1 MLRLTRQPIRDAV
14 FDPIRSAALPFKE
27 GLRFFVRAP
36 LVLRRSLRRGCLL
49 SRAFCPE
56 PSTGE
61 DFGLPAGAVALLS
74 GTAARNHRPEL
85 PCPFPEPLSGFSTP
99 ELQSGGLSHRCLRSC
114 ASFRSN
120 LAEPAPEPEPGPLFV
135 PGPLNSPQKR
145 WFIRLSGYLCLMK
158 ITILGPAHPYR
169 GGLASIMEIMAR
181 TFQRRGAQVDIRTFT
196 LQYPA
201 LLFPGQSQTL
211 TTPPPEDLH
220 IVRCVNTVNPFNWLR
235 VGRLIRRER
244 PDFVLMKYW
253 TPFMAPCFGT
263 IARIARGNGHT
274 KVLCQI
280 DNVEPHEHHLTDKPF
295 NRYYL
300 HSVDGFVYM
309 SEQVHRELEAYTAA
323 PALFSPHPLFENFG
337 ERVDRREACV
347 RLGLD
352 PACRYVLFFGLVR
365 DYKGLDLLLDAW
377 ALLRRAGRTAGR
389 RLIVAGEFYTSKGPY
404 LRQIAANGLA
414 DEVILHDYFI
424 PDERVKYYFSAADFV
439 VQPYKTAT
447 QSGVTQIAYQFCVPM
462 VVTRVG
468 GLAEIVPDGRVGYVC
483 EPTAQGVADA
493 IERMYADGVLGRFR
507 ENCVEERRRFSWE
520 EMCSRIVEVYR
531 LAADR

>member
-1 MLRLTRQPIRDAV
+1 MRPE
-14 FDPIRSAALPFKE
+14 AA
-27 GLRFFVRAP
+27 GV
-36 LVLRRSLRRGCLL
+36 
-49 SRAFCPE
+49 
-56 PSTGE
+56 
-61 DFGLPAGAVALLS
+61 GLPDRMNGMKS
-74 GTAARNHRPEL
+74 PE
-85 PCPFPEPLSGFSTP
+85 CSDT
-99 ELQSGGLSHRCLRSC
+99 
-114 ASFRSN
+114 
-120 LAEPAPEPEPGPLFV
+120 
-135 PGPLNSPQKR
+135 
-145 WFIRLSGYLCLMK
+145 MK

-181 TFQRRGAQVDIRTFT
+181 TFQRRGDEVDIKTFT
-196 LQYPA
+196 LQYPS
-201 LLFPGQSQTL
+201 LLFPGESQTVA
-211 TTPPPEDLH
+211 TPPPADLR
-220 IVRCVNTVNPFNWLR
+220 ICRCVNTMNPLNWVR
-235 VGRLIRRER
+235 VGRRIRRER

-309 SEQVHRELEAYTAA
+309 SEQVHSELRAYSDA

-337 ERVDRREACV
+337 ERVERSEACV

-352 PACRYVLFFGLVR
+352 PANRYVLFFGLIR

-377 ALLRRAGRTAGR
+377 AQLRRAGRTEGR
-389 RLIVAGEFYTSKGPY
+389 RLIVAGEFYTAREPY
-404 LRQIAANGLA
+404 LNRIADNGLQ
-414 DEVILHDYFI
+414 DEVLLHDRFI
-424 PDERVKYYFSAADFV
+424 PDDDVKYYFSAADFV

-462 VVTRVG
+462 VVTKVG

-483 EPTAQGVADA
+483 EPTPEGVAGA
-493 IERMYADGVLGRFR
+493 IERMYEGDTLQRFR

-520 EMCSRIVEVYR
+520 EMCSRVTELYGLV
-531 LAADR
+531 ASGK

>member
-1 MLRLTRQPIRDAV
+1 MRPE
-14 FDPIRSAALPFKE
+14 AA
-27 GLRFFVRAP
+27 GV
-36 LVLRRSLRRGCLL
+36 
-49 SRAFCPE
+49 
-56 PSTGE
+56 
-61 DFGLPAGAVALLS
+61 GLPDRMNGMKS
-74 GTAARNHRPEL
+74 PE
-85 PCPFPEPLSGFSTP
+85 CSDT
-99 ELQSGGLSHRCLRSC
+99 
-114 ASFRSN
+114 
-120 LAEPAPEPEPGPLFV
+120 
-135 PGPLNSPQKR
+135 
-145 WFIRLSGYLCLMK
+145 MK

-181 TFQRRGAQVDIRTFT
+181 TFQRRGDEVDIKTFT
-196 LQYPA
+196 LQYPS
-201 LLFPGQSQTL
+201 LLFPGESQTVA
-211 TTPPPEDLH
+211 TPPPADLR
-220 IVRCVNTVNPFNWLR
+220 ICRCVNTMNPLNWVR
-235 VGRLIRRER
+235 VGRRIRRER

-263 IARIARGNGHT
+263 IVRIARGNGHT

-309 SEQVHRELEAYTAA
+309 SEQVHSELRAYSDA

-337 ERVDRREACV
+337 ERVERSEACV

-352 PACRYVLFFGLVR
+352 PANRYVLFFGLIR

-377 ALLRRAGRTAGR
+377 AQLRRAGRTEGR
-389 RLIVAGEFYTSKGPY
+389 RLIVAGEFYTAREPY
-404 LRQIAANGLA
+404 LNRIADNGLQ
-414 DEVILHDYFI
+414 DEVLLHDRFI
-424 PDERVKYYFSAADFV
+424 PDDDVKYYFSAADFV

-462 VVTRVG
+462 VVTKVG

-483 EPTAQGVADA
+483 EPTPEGVAGA
-493 IERMYADGVLGRFR
+493 IERMYEGDTLQRFR

-520 EMCSRIVEVYR
+520 EMCSRITELYGLV
-531 LAADR
+531 ASGK

>member
-1 MLRLTRQPIRDAV
+1 MRPE
-14 FDPIRSAALPFKE
+14 AA
-27 GLRFFVRAP
+27 GV
-36 LVLRRSLRRGCLL
+36 
-49 SRAFCPE
+49 
-56 PSTGE
+56 
-61 DFGLPAGAVALLS
+61 GLPDRMNGMKS
-74 GTAARNHRPEL
+74 PE
-85 PCPFPEPLSGFSTP
+85 CSDT
-99 ELQSGGLSHRCLRSC
+99 
-114 ASFRSN
+114 
-120 LAEPAPEPEPGPLFV
+120 
-135 PGPLNSPQKR
+135 
-145 WFIRLSGYLCLMK
+145 MK
-158 ITILGPAHPYR
+158 IAILGPAHPYR

-181 TFQRRGAQVDIRTFT
+181 TFQRRGDEVDIKTFT
-196 LQYPA
+196 LQYPS
-201 LLFPGQSQTL
+201 LLFPGESQTVA
-211 TTPPPEDLH
+211 TPPPADLR
-220 IVRCVNTVNPFNWLR
+220 ICRCVNTMNPLNWVR
-235 VGRLIRRER
+235 VGRRIRRER

-309 SEQVHRELEAYTAA
+309 SEQVHSELRAYSDA

-337 ERVDRREACV
+337 ERVERSEACV

-352 PACRYVLFFGLVR
+352 PANRYVLFFGLIR

-377 ALLRRAGRTAGR
+377 AQLRRAGRTEGR
-389 RLIVAGEFYTSKGPY
+389 RLIVAGEFYTAREPY
-404 LRQIAANGLA
+404 LNRIADNGLQ
-414 DEVILHDYFI
+414 DEVLLHDRFI
-424 PDERVKYYFSAADFV
+424 PDDDVKYYFSAADFV

-462 VVTRVG
+462 VVTKVG

-483 EPTAQGVADA
+483 EPTPEGVAGA
-493 IERMYADGVLGRFR
+493 IERMYEGDTLQRFR

-520 EMCSRIVEVYR
+520 EMCSRITELYGLV
-531 LAADR
+531 ASGK

>member
-1 MLRLTRQPIRDAV
+1 MRPE
-14 FDPIRSAALPFKE
+14 AA
-27 GLRFFVRAP
+27 GV
-36 LVLRRSLRRGCLL
+36 
-49 SRAFCPE
+49 
-56 PSTGE
+56 
-61 DFGLPAGAVALLS
+61 GLPDRMNGMKS
-74 GTAARNHRPEL
+74 PE
-85 PCPFPEPLSGFSTP
+85 CSDT
-99 ELQSGGLSHRCLRSC
+99 
-114 ASFRSN
+114 
-120 LAEPAPEPEPGPLFV
+120 
-135 PGPLNSPQKR
+135 
-145 WFIRLSGYLCLMK
+145 MK

-181 TFQRRGAQVDIRTFT
+181 TFQRRGDEVDIKTFT
-196 LQYPA
+196 LQYPS
-201 LLFPGQSQTL
+201 LLFPGESQTVA
-211 TTPPPEDLH
+211 TPPPADLR
-220 IVRCVNTVNPFNWLR
+220 ICRCVNTMNPLNWVR
-235 VGRLIRRER
+235 VGRRIRRER

-309 SEQVHRELEAYTAA
+309 SEQVHSELRAYSDA

-337 ERVDRREACV
+337 ERVERSEACV

-352 PACRYVLFFGLVR
+352 PANRYVLFFGLIR

-377 ALLRRAGRTAGR
+377 AQLRRAGRTEGR
-389 RLIVAGEFYTSKGPY
+389 RLIVAGEFYTAREPY
-404 LRQIAANGLA
+404 LNRIADNGLQ
-414 DEVILHDYFI
+414 DEVLLHDRFI
-424 PDERVKYYFSAADFV
+424 PDDDVKYYFSAADFV

-462 VVTRVG
+462 VVTAVG
-468 GLAEIVPDGRVGYVC
+468 GLPEIVPDGRVGYVC
-483 EPTAQGVADA
+483 PPTAEGVAAAMD
-493 IERMYADGVLGRFR
+493 RMYEGDALKRFR

-520 EMCSRIVEVYR
+520 EMCSRVTELYGLV
-531 LAADR
+531 ASGK

>member
-1 MLRLTRQPIRDAV
+1 MRPE
-14 FDPIRSAALPFKE
+14 AA
-27 GLRFFVRAP
+27 GV
-36 LVLRRSLRRGCLL
+36 
-49 SRAFCPE
+49 
-56 PSTGE
+56 
-61 DFGLPAGAVALLS
+61 GLPDRMNGMKS
-74 GTAARNHRPEL
+74 PE
-85 PCPFPEPLSGFSTP
+85 CSDT
-99 ELQSGGLSHRCLRSC
+99 
-114 ASFRSN
+114 
-120 LAEPAPEPEPGPLFV
+120 
-135 PGPLNSPQKR
+135 
-145 WFIRLSGYLCLMK
+145 MK

-181 TFQRRGAQVDIRTFT
+181 TFQRRGDEVDIKTFT
-196 LQYPA
+196 LQYPS
-201 LLFPGQSQTL
+201 LLFPGESQTVA
-211 TTPPPEDLH
+211 TPPPADLR
-220 IVRCVNTVNPFNWLR
+220 ICRCVNTMNPLNWVR
-235 VGRLIRRER
+235 VGRRIRRER

-309 SEQVHRELEAYTAA
+309 SEQVHSELRAYSNA

-337 ERVDRREACV
+337 ERVERSEACV

-352 PACRYVLFFGLVR
+352 PANRYVLFFGLIR

-377 ALLRRAGRTAGR
+377 AQLRRAGRTEGR
-389 RLIVAGEFYTSKGPY
+389 RLIVAGEFYTAREPY
-404 LRQIAANGLA
+404 LNRIADNGLQ
-414 DEVILHDYFI
+414 DEVLLHDRFI
-424 PDERVKYYFSAADFV
+424 PDDDVKYYFSAADFV

-462 VVTRVG
+462 VVTKVG

-483 EPTAQGVADA
+483 EPTPEGVAGA
-493 IERMYADGVLGRFR
+493 IERMYEGDTLQRFR

-520 EMCSRIVEVYR
+520 EMCSRITELYGLV
-531 LAADR
+531 ASGK

>member
-1 MLRLTRQPIRDAV
+1 MRPE
-14 FDPIRSAALPFKE
+14 AA
-27 GLRFFVRAP
+27 GV
-36 LVLRRSLRRGCLL
+36 
-49 SRAFCPE
+49 
-56 PSTGE
+56 
-61 DFGLPAGAVALLS
+61 GLPDRMNGMKS
-74 GTAARNHRPEL
+74 PE
-85 PCPFPEPLSGFSTP
+85 CSDT
-99 ELQSGGLSHRCLRSC
+99 
-114 ASFRSN
+114 
-120 LAEPAPEPEPGPLFV
+120 
-135 PGPLNSPQKR
+135 
-145 WFIRLSGYLCLMK
+145 MK

-181 TFQRRGAQVDIRTFT
+181 TFQRRGDEVDIKTFT
-196 LQYPA
+196 LQYPS
-201 LLFPGQSQTL
+201 LLFPGESQTVA
-211 TTPPPEDLH
+211 TPPPADLR
-220 IVRCVNTVNPFNWLR
+220 ICRCVNTMNPLNWVR
-235 VGRLIRRER
+235 VGRRIRRER

-309 SEQVHRELEAYTAA
+309 SEQVHSELRAYSDA

-337 ERVDRREACV
+337 ERVERSEACV

-352 PACRYVLFFGLVR
+352 PANRYVLFFGLIR
-365 DYKGLDLLLDAW
+365 DYKGLDLLFDAW
-377 ALLRRAGRTAGR
+377 AQLRRAGRTEGR
-389 RLIVAGEFYTSKGPY
+389 RLIVAGEFYTAREPY
-404 LRQIAANGLA
+404 LNRIADNGLQ
-414 DEVILHDYFI
+414 DEVLLHDRFI
-424 PDERVKYYFSAADFV
+424 PDDDVKYYFSAADFV

-462 VVTRVG
+462 VVTKVG

-483 EPTAQGVADA
+483 EPTPEGVAGA
-493 IERMYADGVLGRFR
+493 IERMYEGDTLQRFR

-520 EMCSRIVEVYR
+520 EMCSRITELYGLV
-531 LAADR
+531 ASGK

>member
-1 MLRLTRQPIRDAV
+1 MRPE
-14 FDPIRSAALPFKE
+14 AA
-27 GLRFFVRAP
+27 GV
-36 LVLRRSLRRGCLL
+36 
-49 SRAFCPE
+49 
-56 PSTGE
+56 
-61 DFGLPAGAVALLS
+61 GLPDRMNGMKS
-74 GTAARNHRPEL
+74 PE
-85 PCPFPEPLSGFSTP
+85 CSDT
-99 ELQSGGLSHRCLRSC
+99 
-114 ASFRSN
+114 
-120 LAEPAPEPEPGPLFV
+120 
-135 PGPLNSPQKR
+135 
-145 WFIRLSGYLCLMK
+145 MK

-181 TFQRRGAQVDIRTFT
+181 TFQRRGDEVDIKTFT
-196 LQYPA
+196 LQYPS
-201 LLFPGQSQTL
+201 LLFPGESQTVA
-211 TTPPPEDLH
+211 TPPPADLR
-220 IVRCVNTVNPFNWLR
+220 ICRCVNTMNPLNWVR
-235 VGRLIRRER
+235 VGRRIRRER

-280 DNVEPHEHHLTDKPF
+280 DNVEPHERHLTDKPF

-309 SEQVHRELEAYTAA
+309 SEQVHSELRAYSDA

-337 ERVDRREACV
+337 ERVERSEACV

-352 PACRYVLFFGLVR
+352 PANRYVLFFGLIR

-377 ALLRRAGRTAGR
+377 AQLRRAGRTEGR
-389 RLIVAGEFYTSKGPY
+389 RLIVAGEFYTAREPY
-404 LRQIAANGLA
+404 LNRIADNGLQ
-414 DEVILHDYFI
+414 DEVLLHDRFI
-424 PDERVKYYFSAADFV
+424 PDDDVKYYFSAADFV

-462 VVTRVG
+462 VVTKVG

-483 EPTAQGVADA
+483 EPTPEGVAGA
-493 IERMYADGVLGRFR
+493 IERMYEGDALQRFR

-520 EMCSRIVEVYR
+520 EMCSRITELYGLV
-531 LAADR
+531 ASGK